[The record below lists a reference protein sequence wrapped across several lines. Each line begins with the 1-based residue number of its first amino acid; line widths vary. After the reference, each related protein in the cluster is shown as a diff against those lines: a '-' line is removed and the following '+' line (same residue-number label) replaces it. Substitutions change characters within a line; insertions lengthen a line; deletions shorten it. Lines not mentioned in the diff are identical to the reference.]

1 MNLRLIFIPLSTI
14 FFALFLSSCCQWVE
28 VIRVENN
35 SVDTI
40 QAACFEYNPDF
51 IGMPLDSIL
60 KRIGFSARETIEP
73 GKSESLFLS
82 GFGNRARRRHAWK
95 SLNGRIILCI
105 YTYDMDEHRSIEHM
119 RFDLTE
125 EQAEKMHW
133 VVRYPE
139 DGYLSLPLDTEDE

>member
-1 MNLRLIFIPLSTI
+1 M
-14 FFALFLSSCCQWVE
+14 
-28 VIRVENN
+28 
-35 SVDTI
+35 
-40 QAACFEYNPDF
+40 
-51 IGMPLDSIL
+51 
-60 KRIGFSARETIEP
+60 IEP
-73 GKSESLFLS
+73 GKSEQLILPK
-82 GFGNRARRRHAWK
+82 FGSAARRRHAWK